1 MDSIQEERF
10 RQLLE
15 SYTLDNISAEEEEE
29 LFRLIASPD
38 YHPLLES
45 LVQATIERTPENGI
59 SMPAARLDKMLENI
73 TGSPHKVRHMPFL
86 RRYRWVAAA
95 AILLLLAG
103 TGYLL
108 VQRAPEAPL
117 TVAANDVAPAGA
129 RATLTLADGSVV
141 PLDSTGNQVI
151 QQGQAT
157 VYQQQGQLQYQIT
170 DETSAATTYNTLTTP
185 RGGFFRVTL
194 PDGSKVWLNAA
205 SSLKYPVA
213 FNDKERVVELQ
224 GQGYFEIAAK
234 ADLPFKVKMSKG
246 AEVQVLG
253 TSFDIMAY
261 ADERSVQATLL
272 EGAVRIKQAAVQTVL
287 KPGQQAVLDQATN
300 ALRVQPADVNQVLA
314 WKTGFFEFANTD
326 LTTIMR
332 QVARW
337 YDVEVVFEHGH
348 DKERFL
354 GRISRRQPLSH
365 ILQLLEENGVHF
377 KVEGRKVTVLR

>member
-1 MDSIQEERF
+1 
-10 RQLLE
+10 
-15 SYTLDNISAEEEEE
+15 
-29 LFRLIASPD
+29 
-38 YHPLLES
+38 
-45 LVQATIERTPENGI
+45 
-59 SMPAARLDKMLENI
+59 
-73 TGSPHKVRHMPFL
+73 
-86 RRYRWVAAA
+86 
-95 AILLLLAG
+95 
-103 TGYLL
+103 
-108 VQRAPEAPL
+108 
-117 TVAANDVAPAGA
+117 
-129 RATLTLADGSVV
+129 V

-151 QQGQAT
+151 QQGKTT
-157 VYQQQGQLQYQIT
+157 VYQQQGQLQYKIA
-170 DETSAATTYNTLTTP
+170 DETSAAATYNTLTTP

-213 FNDKERVVELQ
+213 FNGKERAVELQ
-224 GQGYFEIAAK
+224 GQGYFEITANP
-234 ADLPFKVKMSKG
+234 DQPFKVKMSKG

-272 EGAVRIKQAAVQTVL
+272 EGAVRIKQAAVQTLL
-287 KPGQQAVLDQATN
+287 KPGQQAVLDRATN
-300 ALRVQPADVNQVLA
+300 ALRVQPVDVNQVLA

-348 DKERFL
+348 EKERFL